1 MWYKFECLVTDT
13 NGVKLKITGDFENRQ
28 HAYMWLTCNGYHV
41 VSITKLDE
49 IQI

>member
-1 MWYKFECLVTDT
+1 MWHKFECLVIDS
-13 NGVKLKITGDFENRQ
+13 NGVKIKIIGDFENTQ
-28 HAYMWLTCNGYHV
+28 HAYIWLTCRGYNV